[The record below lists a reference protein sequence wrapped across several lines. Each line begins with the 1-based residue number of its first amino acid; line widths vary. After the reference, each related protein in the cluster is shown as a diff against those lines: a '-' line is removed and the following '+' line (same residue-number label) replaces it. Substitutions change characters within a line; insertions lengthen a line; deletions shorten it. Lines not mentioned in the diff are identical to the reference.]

1 MEKGRVAM
9 EEMFSRFD
17 DLRKFIVKLYSNK
30 NVRRWTIEIVVCIVV
45 GLLAGC
51 FSYNALHKKD
61 KKLTVSEEN
70 AVAQEEVVET
80 TDTAESTESSE
91 EAIEDNSVITV
102 VDPGEYVDTIK
113 DWSSEEISAAIS
125 ERSQYLT
132 DNKYWPTVSSYWET
146 SRGVTGDACY
156 CTYLFNTDTT
166 VYTTADFENVPAEV
180 IHIAKNEIYARHG
193 YSFRDSE
200 IMNYFMGQVW
210 YSPSVM
216 PADFSEDVFTETEV
230 KNLDML
236 NSIDTM

>member
-1 MEKGRVAM
+1 M

-17 DLRKFIVKLYSNK
+17 DLRRFIVKLYSNK
-30 NVRRWTIEIVVCIVV
+30 NVRRWTIEILVAIIV

-51 FSYNALHKKD
+51 FSYNALHKRD
-61 KKLTVSEEN
+61 TKLTVSTEN
-70 AVAQEEVVET
+70 ASAVQEETKDTESTAQETSE
-80 TDTAESTESSE
+80 DTE
-91 EAIEDNSVITV
+91 EIADGIITV
-102 VDPGEYVDTIK
+102 IDPSDYVESIQ

-125 ERSQYLT
+125 ERSDYLT
-132 DNKYWPTVSSYWET
+132 DNKYWPTVVSYWET
-146 SRGVTGDACY
+146 ERGVTGDACY

-166 VYTTADFENVPAEV
+166 VYTTSDFDNVPAEV

-200 IMNYFMGQVW
+200 IMNYFMGQIW

-216 PADFSEDVFTETEV
+216 PVDFSEDVFTETEV